1 MAGRAGLFS
10 LPMDVWGLLMEYTPP
25 RSHVS
30 LRAVCRVMRDI
41 IDQDTAYVLSNTPE
55 AAHRP
60 TRLVLFPTSLVD
72 LKAMTRRW
80 GHVGVKDL
88 VVVPGRSSATFRG
101 GLVRAMGPCMRRS
114 LKRFVL
120 RLCGTDVTSCA
131 VNRLFRRLA
140 KFPLTNLMLDF
151 EHVRLTMQCILRLSE
166 VIRQLC
172 DTLRH
177 LELEQGRPPSSWARY
192 WTAISAIHS
201 RWARQASPR

>member
-1 MAGRAGLFS
+1 
-10 LPMDVWGLLMEYTPP
+10 
-25 RSHVS
+25 
-30 LRAVCRVMRDI
+30 
-41 IDQDTAYVLSNTPE
+41 
-55 AAHRP
+55 
-60 TRLVLFPTSLVD
+60 
-72 LKAMTRRW
+72 
-80 GHVGVKDL
+80 
-88 VVVPGRSSATFRG
+88 
-101 GLVRAMGPCMRRS
+101 MRRS

-177 LELEQGRPPSSWARY
+177 LELE
-192 WTAISAIHS
+192 
-201 RWARQASPR
+201 